1 MRLSRALAALA
12 LAAALAVPAILAGC
26 GGSSVTTAPE
36 HPFGA
41 PPAPAPGVRAWAAG
55 ETGALLVTTDG
66 GASWKRQKFFLP
78 QRGVDVAFPDAQT
91 GWLVTD
97 AGTVLA
103 TADGGVGWTVVEK
116 VKLDVKAMA
125 AADAEDAWLA
135 GNSVGAAGGP
145 GASAVLRTTDGG
157 ETWKRTPFGDAL
169 LTDIAFSDA
178 RHGVLVALD
187 RIWST
192 RDGGRTWHL
201 RKQRPH
207 DRADKRGRRRRTA
220 RLGRRLGHPG
230 RGAARL
236 RHPRRRRHLA
246 PTRASMWRRPSPTPC
261 RRSRSPAPAR
271 PGSG

>member
-1 MRLSRALAALA
+1 MRPWRALAALT
-12 LAAALAVPAILAGC
+12 LAAALAASAILAGC
-26 GGSSVTTAPE
+26 GGSGETAAPE

-78 QRGVDVAFPDAQT
+78 QRGVDVAFPEQQT

-103 TADGGVGWTVVEK
+103 TGDGGAGWTVVEK

-135 GNSVGAAGGP
+135 GNRSTPPAGREHPPCCARPTVARP
-145 GASAVLRTTDGG
+145 GSRRRSATSCSPTS
-157 ETWKRTPFGDAL
+157 PFP
-169 LTDIAFSDA
+169 TA

-192 RDGGRTWHL
+192 RDGGRTWRL
-201 RKQRPH
+201 RKRVPMTVLTSVAAGDALHAWVVGWGTQDGAPLVY
-207 DRADKRGRRRRTA
+207 ATA
-220 RLGRRLGHPG
+220 
-230 RGAARL
+230 
-236 RHPRRRRHLA
+236 RRRRHLA
-246 PTRASMWRRPSPTPC
+246 PTAHRCGGAPSLTPC
-261 RRSRSPAPAR
+261 RRSRSPAPADR
-271 PGSG
+271 GFG